1 MRLLTGRKYLALLLT
16 LVVLVVLFP
25 ILRASPQTRIFLD
38 IAFSFVFVAAWLAV
52 LQDARLRI
60 IAMVLG
66 VPTLLGLWT
75 GYFLPGLPRIEIQV
89 GFHLLATLF
98 FVFMIF
104 VILREVYREEGV
116 TSDSVYGAFCGY
128 LLTGLAF
135 GHIYT
140 IIEIL
145 APGSFHG
152 SVAFDT
158 EMPDARRHF
167 LLTYFS
173 FITLATVGYG
183 DILPATDTSRG
194 LAIVQAIVG
203 QFYIAVLVAELIG
216 KRVSQAF
223 ENRHKHMTND
233 GKNAD
238 LTP

>member
-1 MRLLTGRKYLALLLT
+1 MRLMKGRKYLALLLT

-25 ILRASPQTRIFLD
+25 ILRASPQTRMFLD

-52 LQDARLRI
+52 LQDAKLRV

-75 GYFLPGLPRIEIQV
+75 GYFLPGLPRIVIQV

-145 APGSFHG
+145 DPGTFRG
-152 SVAFDT
+152 SVEFDA

-183 DILPATDTSRG
+183 DILPATDTARG
-194 LAIVQAIVG
+194 LVIVQAIIG

-216 KRVSQAF
+216 KRVGTAF
-223 ENRHKHMTND
+223 ENRNKHKTND
-233 GKNAD
+233 GI
-238 LTP
+238 